1 MFKKSRKSLV
11 ALCLIL
17 VFSLMLT
24 ACGGGKTPAP
34 EGGNAGDNN
43 TPAPNDEKKPLQVG
57 IVLSTGGKGDKS
69 FNDASIV
76 GLERA
81 VKELGIEY
89 RDIEPKEMAQDEE
102 SLRFLAEQGMDL
114 VIGVGFLM
122 EEPLKIVAAEYPNTK
137 FAIIDA
143 TVDAPNVAS
152 LVFKEHEGSF
162 LAGVLAAMMTKS
174 NTVGFVGGMQQPIIE
189 KFQKGFE
196 QGVEYVNQSEGKN
209 ITVHSAYA
217 GTTGDAFNDP
227 AKGKELTLSHIS
239 RGADII
245 YHASGGTG
253 QGVFEAASEKGALA
267 IGVDSN
273 QNWMYPGTIIA
284 SMLKRVDV
292 AVFETVKAV
301 QDGTYKAGTTV
312 FGLDT
317 DGVGLTDLEKVD
329 DLEKS
334 GIQENSKDAAE
345 AEAGIAKLQELK
357 SSIPA
362 EVRQKIEEVKQKI
375 VSGEIVVREE

>member
-1 MFKKSRKSLV
+1 MFKMSKK
-11 ALCLIL
+11 ALLALSILLI
-17 VFSLMLT
+17 FSMLLT
-24 ACGGGKTPAP
+24 ACGGGSTNQPPENENPQGETPKT
-34 EGGNAGDNN
+34 D
-43 TPAPNDEKKPLQVG
+43 DKPLQVG

-69 FNDASIV
+69 FNDASIE

-81 VKELGIEY
+81 KRELGIEY

-102 SLRFLAEQGMDL
+102 SLRFLADQGMDL

-122 EEPLKIVAAEYPNTK
+122 EEPMRIVAQEYPDIK

-143 TVDAPNVAS
+143 TVEEPNVAS

-162 LAGVLAAMMTKS
+162 LAGALAALMTES
-174 NTVGFVGGMQQPIIE
+174 NTVGFVGGMQTPLIE
-189 KFQKGFE
+189 KFQIGYE
-196 QGVEYVNQSEGKN
+196 HGVEYINEAQGKD
-209 ITVHSAYA
+209 VKVVSAYA

-227 AKGKELTLSHIS
+227 AKGKELALSQIS

-253 QGVFEAASEKGALA
+253 QGVFEAASENGKLA

-273 QNWMYPGTIIA
+273 QNWMYPGTIVA

-292 AVFETVKAV
+292 AVFDTVKAV
-301 QDGTYKAGTTV
+301 QDGNYKAEVTV
-312 FGLDT
+312 FGVES
-317 DGVGLTDLEKVD
+317 DGVGLTDLSTVD

-334 GIQENSKDAAE
+334 GVENDAAAIE
-345 AEAGIAKLQELK
+345 KMQEVK
-357 SSIPA
+357 DKIPA
-362 EVRQKIEEVKQKI
+362 EAKEIIEDIKNKII
-375 VSGEIVVREE
+375 SGEIVVREE